1 MDLDNREQQESG
13 ISLADVF
20 SIIKQSWILITVL
33 TLFVG
38 IIATTYA
45 FMFVEDEYRSTSE
58 VLVQVPQGVGEA
70 ETINLIDSQRLIQ
83 SAAEFVV
90 SDNIINKVRTSNL
103 ITNPAYVER
112 LNDLTNTEIKK
123 ATSVASTTT
132 SFIIRISFR
141 DTEREFAQEMTQAI
155 TTVVIETDVDL
166 FKDKFVLLS
175 SAGNPEDDSPN
186 KILYSVVGFLLG
198 GVLGVGIAFLKKFF
212 NNSYMTKEQ
221 LEMGTGIQVIGVIP
235 EFDIKE
241 KKKR

>member
-20 SIIKQSWILITVL
+20 LIIKQSWILITAL

-45 FMFVEDEYRSTSE
+45 FMFVENEYRSTSE
-58 VLVQVPQGVGEA
+58 VLVQVPQAGDA
-70 ETINLIDSQRLIQ
+70 EMINLVDTQRLIQ

-141 DTEREFAQEMTQAI
+141 DTEPEFAQEMTQAI
-155 TTVVIETDVDL
+155 TTVVIQTDVDL

-186 KILYSVVGFLLG
+186 KILYAVIGFLLG
-198 GVLGVGIAFLKKFF
+198 GVLGVGIAFLKQFF